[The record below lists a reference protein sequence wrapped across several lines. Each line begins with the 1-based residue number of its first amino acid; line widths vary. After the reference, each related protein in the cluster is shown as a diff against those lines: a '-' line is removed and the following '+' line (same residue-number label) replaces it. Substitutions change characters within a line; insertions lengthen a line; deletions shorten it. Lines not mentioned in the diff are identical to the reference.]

1 MGCYGCKAGYN
12 EKLISYGGNG
22 ILKKQQYDDLRV
34 CPTMGDTSN
43 IMILP
48 MAGRYSLG
56 LFLVPQLILGQPN
69 RDVLT

>member
-1 MGCYGCKAGYN
+1 MGVKRDTMRY
-12 EKLISYGGNG
+12 
-22 ILKKQQYDDLRV
+22 DLRV

-43 IMILP
+43 MMILP
-48 MAGRYSLG
+48 MVGRYSLG